1 MERKSEINFS
11 LMISISFFLHV
22 IILIGVFMPRFN
34 TFFESRELRERLFG
48 GRDIIVNI
56 NQDDQSIINR
66 KTLLSDRDSSA
77 KGYITRDKGDRWLN
91 NSLDFS
97 MRRGSRRAGKST
109 RDIYSSRGRDKIL
122 LADDTEVVVSIMKY
136 DLDGFNLFGDE
147 GEKDFNR
154 IPDRYN
160 MSRKN
165 SIFYSNDGR
174 FSFNTKKFK
183 NFKYF
188 KDMKDKI
195 ASNWYPPLIANAAI
209 GGYAPGRLR
218 IMAIPSQEVKLY
230 FTMNRRG
237 DILDVVV
244 VESLGNRSLDSSCV
258 DSIRF
263 SKNFG
268 AVPDDIK
275 GGIIVIPFIFGYF
288 VY

>member
-11 LMISISFFLHV
+11 LMISVSFFLHV

-34 TFFESRELRERLFG
+34 TFFESKKLRERLFG

-56 NQDDQSIINR
+56 NQDDRSIINR

-97 MRRGSRRAGKST
+97 MRRGSRRAGKSR
-109 RDIYSSRGRDKIL
+109 RDIYSSRSREKIL
-122 LADDTEVVVSIMKY
+122 LADNTEVVVSIMKY
-136 DLDGFNLFGDE
+136 DLGGFSFFGDE
-147 GEKDFNR
+147 GEGDFNR

-160 MSRKN
+160 FSRKN
-165 SIFYSNDGR
+165 AIFYSNDGR

-195 ASNWYPPLIANAAI
+195 ASNWFPPLIANVAI
-209 GGYAPGRLR
+209 GGYAPGRFR

-237 DILDVVV
+237 DVLDVVI
-244 VESLGNRSLDSSCV
+244 VESLGNRSLDSSCT

-275 GGIIVIPFIFGYF
+275 GSVIIIPFIFGYF
-288 VY
+288 VR

>member
-1 MERKSEINFS
+1 MEKKSEINFS

-22 IILIGVFMPRFN
+22 IILIGVFMPRYN
-34 TFFESRELRERLFG
+34 SFFESRGLRERLFG

-56 NQDDQSIINR
+56 NQDDRSNINR
-66 KTLLSDRDSSA
+66 KTLLSDRDSTA

-91 NSLDFS
+91 NSLDF
-97 MRRGSRRAGKST
+97 RVRKGSRRAGKGR
-109 RDIYSSRGRDKIL
+109 RDMYSSSREKIL
-122 LADDTEVVVSIMKY
+122 LADNTEVVVSIMKY
-136 DLDGFNLFGDE
+136 DLDGFNFFGDE
-147 GEKDFNR
+147 GEDDFNR

-160 MSRKN
+160 LTRKN
-165 SIFYSNDGR
+165 AIFYSNDGR

-183 NFKYF
+183 NFRYF

-195 ASNWYPPLIANAAI
+195 ASNWFPPLIANTAI
-209 GGYAPGRLR
+209 GGYAPGRVR
-218 IMAIPSQEVKLY
+218 IMAIPSQEVRLY

-237 DILDVVV
+237 DVLDVVV

-268 AVPDDIK
+268 AVPNDIK
-275 GGIIVIPFIFGYF
+275 GEIIIIPFIFGYF

>member
-34 TFFESRELRERLFG
+34 TFFESKRLRERLFG

-56 NQDDQSIINR
+56 NQDDQSVINR

-77 KGYITRDKGDRWLN
+77 KGYITRDKGDHWLN
-91 NSLDFS
+91 NSLDFL
-97 MRRGSRRAGKST
+97 MRRGSRRAGKGT
-109 RDIYSSRGRDKIL
+109 RDINSSGSRDRIL

-136 DLDGFNLFGDE
+136 DLDGFNFFGDE
-147 GEKDFNR
+147 GEEDFNR

-160 MSRKN
+160 FSHMN
-165 SIFYSNDGR
+165 AIFYSNDGR

-218 IMAIPSQEVKLY
+218 IMAIPSQEVKLF

-237 DILDVVV
+237 DVLDVVI

-268 AVPDDIK
+268 EVPDDIK
-275 GGIIVIPFIFGYF
+275 GGVIVIPFIFGYY